1 MIMLIFIRHHNK
13 LYGRN
18 KEMVKRSSKWVCLL
32 LAMIVMAGC
41 AGKNSQEEPTPASP
55 ANKSD
60 EKTIIKFHHWQNTE
74 DEKLD
79 LVIEEFEK
87 LNPDIKVESIRL
99 EAIDSTESLKKL
111 DLLAASGEQL
121 DVVMMPSNIT
131 YAQRVGMGMLE
142 PLNPFLE
149 KEGAVFEDEYKLD
162 TSMDG
167 VYYALP
173 GHLMPDM
180 VLLNMDHLEEANLPV
195 PTDWTFDEFFE
206 YAKILS
212 KGEGTDKRYG
222 TYIHSWASS
231 NSFALRSQPE
241 QNMLINAD
249 ETSNANSPALRKSLE
264 ILQQTQM
271 TDKSALPYADIISQ
285 KLHYAWPYF
294 NGKASM
300 QILGGYMLTRVGGYD
315 KYPATFRTAFAPFP
329 KMSKDDE
336 NYAPVSET
344 LYLSVAAA
352 SKHKEASYKFI
363 RYYTTEGF
371 SVQGKYLGAWKKL
384 DVDKEI
390 DNIISH
396 TQNPEFVDGES
407 FKNVMSKVKFAK
419 LGIPPTYYN
428 EIVKAY
434 NEEVE
439 LFLLGN
445 QDIDTT
451 ISKTDEKIKKIV
463 QLNQK

>member
-1 MIMLIFIRHHNK
+1 MIT
-13 LYGRN
+13 
-18 KEMVKRSSKWVCLL
+18 RSSRLLCLT
-32 LAMIVMAGC
+32 LALVVMAGC
-41 AGKNSQEEPTPASP
+41 TGKSPTEENKPPAST
-55 ANKSD
+55 NNGQKD
-60 EKTIIKFHHWQNTE
+60 ITIKFHHWQNTQ

-79 LVIEEFEK
+79 LVIAEFEK
-87 LNPDIKVESIRL
+87 LNPGIKVESIRL

-149 KEGAVFEDEYKLD
+149 KEGVKFDDEYKLD
-162 TSMDG
+162 TKMNG
-167 VYYALP
+167 AYYALP

-180 VLLNMDHLEEANLPV
+180 VLLNMDHLKEANLPV

-206 YAKILS
+206 YARILT
-212 KGEGTDKRYG
+212 KGEGTGKRFG
-222 TYIHSWASS
+222 TYIHNWAAS
-231 NSFALRSQPE
+231 NTFALRSQPE

-249 ETSNANSPALRKSLE
+249 ESSNVTSPALRKSLE
-264 ILQQTQM
+264 ILKQTEM
-271 TDKSALPYADIISQ
+271 VDKSAMAYADIVSQ

-329 KMSKDDE
+329 KISKDDP

-352 SKHKEASYKFI
+352 SKNKEASYKFI
-363 RYYTTEGF
+363 RYYTTQGF

-396 TQNPEFVDGES
+396 TQKPEFVDGQS

-428 EIVKAY
+428 EIIKAY

-451 ISKTDEKIKKIV
+451 IKKTDEKVKKIAK
-463 QLNQK
+463 LNQK